1 MRPIAER
8 HGLTLLQLACQW
20 NLAHPP
26 VALRRADADPGAR
39 RRPPSRSRPSARSSP
54 RCPPADLL
62 SADEVAELRA
72 IGDNTGSMAL
82 KGAAPD
88 HEGEPRP
95 DRWALTPELAELAAR
110 WGIEPARDLAAA

>member
-26 VALRRADADPGAR
+26 VRCVVPTLIQEAGADAQAGRGQARRA
-39 RRPPSRSRPSARSSP
+39 RRPARPATCCR
-54 RCPPADLL
+54 
-62 SADEVAELRA
+62 ADEVAELRA
-72 IGDNTGSMAL
+72 IGDNTGSMTL

-95 DRWALTPELAELAAR
+95 DRWALTPELARLAAR
-110 WGIEPARDLAAA
+110 WGIEPARDLQPA